1 MLWHSLDS
9 NFTENTQDI
18 YHWNDKFTQ
27 LRLKSNLPWAN
38 ELITILPNSIA
49 LKWKEKR
56 DKTPAPQIIFGSAHP
71 IDKVG
76 QYLIYVKYCSP
87 QRSPPPHVVDHF
99 TPWEP
104 HWKVLHHNA
113 TGGSCITR
121 ASSIRILT
129 LIFVK
134 WLITVFNSTILIL
147 DICSLSQKE
156 TRAALKHQ
164 ITLSCLD

>member
-18 YHWNDKFTQ
+18 YHWNDKFTH

-38 ELITILPNSIA
+38 ELTTNLPNSIA

-87 QRSPPPHVVDHF
+87 QRSPPPMWWIISPPENLIERSSTTMPLGDLVLQGHLLLESWLLFLSNGWSLYLIVQFSYWTYV
-99 TPWEP
+99 
-104 HWKVLHHNA
+104 HW
-113 TGGSCITR
+113 
-121 ASSIRILT
+121 
-129 LIFVK
+129 VK
-134 WLITVFNSTILIL
+134 KK
-147 DICSLSQKE
+147 QE
-156 TRAALKHQ
+156 QR
-164 ITLSCLD
+164 